1 MGFEDILLNGDRN
14 AEHSNG
20 DVVYVTYGILQDQ
33 PMSVDSFVELL
44 DSLGGKVA
52 PERRENGRL
61 VRVSEEEYEHP
72 IPGAHYVLL
81 DIRVDG

>member
-1 MGFEDILLNGDRN
+1 MRFEDILLNGDKN
-14 AEHSNG
+14 AEHSDG

-33 PMSVDSFVELL
+33 PMAVESLVELL
-44 DSLGGKVA
+44 DSLGGKVV

-61 VRVSEEEYEHP
+61 VRVSEEEYTNP

-81 DIRVDG
+81 DVRVDG

>member
-1 MGFEDILLNGDRN
+1 MKFEDFLLNGDAN
-14 AEHSNG
+14 STLSSG

-44 DSLGGKVA
+44 ESLGGKVA
-52 PERRENGRL
+52 PQRRENGRL